1 MAPKLNTTKT
11 KIIHFRE
18 KRKRQTSSEF
28 IYGRHK
34 IDIVRTYK
42 YLGVIFDEFMEFN
55 ECAKTLSDSGGRALG
70 ALISRFKEFRDLGFK
85 TFMTLFNSGVQ
96 PILTYGS
103 SVWGMILFKFT
114 PISAMYGEMGFLP
127 AIFHRQVNAL
137 RIWNRIL
144 GMSPERPQEKYYC

>member
-1 MAPKLNTTKT
+1 MKDLNLGIDVDGEKICILLYADDFVLLATSEQDLQSLLNATYTWCNKWHLKLNTTKT

-18 KRKRQTSSEF
+18 KRKRQTSSKI
-28 IYGRHK
+28 IYGMHK
-34 IDIVRTYK
+34 IDLVRSYK

-70 ALISRFKEFRDLGFK
+70 ALILRFREFRDLGFK

-103 SVWGMILFKFT
+103 SV
-114 PISAMYGEMGFLP
+114 
-127 AIFHRQVNAL
+127 
-137 RIWNRIL
+137 
-144 GMSPERPQEKYYC
+144 